1 MKLKRNLANRMFRTL
16 GTMALGHL
24 DTATLD
30 AVMNNI
36 NALRKVAEDYE
47 NIRQELTK
55 RLYADVEETRRKKFF
70 DLVTKMEVEKDM
82 NKRAEYISTAEASYP
97 DIWTIYLKHIEVI
110 NSLLDKEVE
119 VELTEVNLDL
129 FVKGI
134 VKGKKD
140 APVLEIMSV
149 FAPMLKKE
157 DKADTD
163 FSELEELLKN

>member
-1 MKLKRNLANRMFRTL
+1 MFRTL

-30 AVMNNI
+30 AVMDNF

-47 NIRQELTK
+47 NMRQELTK
-55 RLYADVEETRRKKFF
+55 RLYADVEETRRKEFF
-70 DLVTKMEVEKDM
+70 ELVTKMEVEKDV
-82 NKRAEYISTAEASYP
+82 NKRTEYSTIAEASYP
-97 DIWTIYLKHIEVI
+97 DIWTIYYIKHTEVI
-110 NSLLDKEVE
+110 NRLLDKEVD
-119 VELTEVNLDL
+119 VELTEVDSDL

-140 APVLEIMSV
+140 APVLEITSI

-163 FSELEELLKN
+163 FSELEELLK